1 MKRKKVVSKTIRPGI
16 FHYALPPFLLGV
28 ISQKDYCDWLERKGH
43 NLRQGDT
50 KLKRPYAK
58 ENTVMVY
65 KQKIH
70 QAVLDGGEFDP
81 YTGEKINW
89 GLISKE
95 KNLKKGDYIDN
106 YLNRYAMYPAVDHI
120 IPGEFEFEICSW
132 ISNESKSS
140 MTPDEF
146 VDFCRKV
153 VSFRGPAMSWHN
165 SRRQLH
171 NMNKKGLT
179 FLIVSP

>member
-1 MKRKKVVSKTIRPGI
+1 MKRKKDVSKTLPPVIYQ
-16 FHYALPPFLLGV
+16 YAPPPFLQGV
-28 ISQKDYCDWLERKGH
+28 ISQKDYCYWLHRECHTIRHRELK
-43 NLRQGDT
+43 Q
-50 KLKRPYAK
+50 KRPYAM
-58 ENTVMVY
+58 ENTETVY

-81 YTGEKINW
+81 YTGEKLNW
-89 GLISKE
+89 GLIVKA
-95 KNLKKGDYIDN
+95 KTLKKDGYVNDYMN
-106 YLNRYAMYPAVDHI
+106 TYALLPAVDHI

-153 VSFRGPAMSWHN
+153 VNFRGQAE
-165 SRRQLH
+165 
-171 NMNKKGLT
+171 KG
-179 FLIVSP
+179 PGK

>member
-1 MKRKKVVSKTIRPGI
+1 MKRKKVVSKTIRSEI

-28 ISQKDYCDWLERKGH
+28 ISQKDYCDWLQRKGH

-153 VSFRGPAMSWHN
+153 VSFRGPRDVLA
-165 SRRQLH
+165 QL
-171 NMNKKGLT
+171 KAA
-179 FLIVSP
+179 IA